1 MDGLT
6 ENRTSRLSQYV
17 QLFDIAAP
25 RGRCPGQLRPY
36 SV

>member
-6 ENRTSRLSQYV
+6 ENRTSRLSHCV